1 MSNKTIINVS
11 LFILSLILLIKV
23 KDVFVSF
30 DDYIHLNELF
40 INYEGGF
47 LRRGLLGQ
55 IAIYLFKNFSV
66 SPVTFFSVVF
76 SSANI
81 IFFYLFIKCI
91 KKFQSNIFL
100 YLVLLLSPATLMFSI
115 FDSVNFFNNQIFV
128 LIAILL
134 HCFVALKYFNE
145 TDKYKKYFVFLIIP
159 LLFVNIFQYDPQIIT
174 LSSHMLITYIVLSK
188 ELQKSYKL
196 LYSYIFLLI
205 PILLVMLNNGSPEQ
219 LATFEKMKEIV
230 NYNYGFIINEH
241 PEAFSAIDT
250 KDLRGNLNLK
260 LGAMIKI
267 FGIKF
272 TYNNKLYLFLSI
284 ILAVI
289 FFILIFNYFIGQK
302 IYFINIKYKIA
313 IISFIPLISLFLFIT
328 DFGRS
333 THIFLIHLLSFYF
346 LFKIDKKK
354 EKFFLKKINFFSKL
368 FIVLSIVIYCN
379 FWTLSHASGWVTV
392 FNPKG
397 PSYSKYS
404 SYTNEFSKI
413 LFNFYYFT
421 DNYIINLP
429 TAEFMKPYLKS
440 K

>member
-1 MSNKTIINVS
+1 MNNKTIINVS
-11 LFILSLILLIKV
+11 LFIISLILLIKI
-23 KDVFVSF
+23 KDIFVSF
-30 DDYIHLNELF
+30 DDNYIHLNELF

-55 IAIYLFKNFSV
+55 IAIYLFKNFSI

-100 YLVLLLSPATLMFSI
+100 YLVLLLSPATLMFCI
-115 FDSVNFFNNQIFV
+115 FDSVNFFNNQIFM

-145 TDKYKKYFVFLIIP
+145 TDKYKKYFIFLIIP
-159 LLFVNIFQYDPQIIT
+159 LLFVNIFQYDPQVIT

-205 PILLVMLNNGSPEQ
+205 PILLVVLNNGSPEQ
-219 LATFEKMKEIV
+219 VAAFEKMKEIV
-230 NYNYGFIINEH
+230 NYNYSFIINEH
-241 PEAFSAIDT
+241 PEAFSAIDS

-272 TYNNKLYLFLSI
+272 TYYNKLYLFLSI

-289 FFILIFNYFIGQK
+289 FFILIFSYFINQR
-302 IYFINIKYKIA
+302 IYLINIKYKIA
-313 IISFIPLISLFLFIT
+313 IISFIPLLSLFLFIT

-333 THIFLIHLLSFYF
+333 IHIFLIHLLSFYF

-354 EKFFLKKINFFSKL
+354 ERVFLKKLNFFNKL
-368 FIVLSIVIYCN
+368 LIALSIVIYCN

-392 FNPKG
+392 FDPKKH
-397 PSYSKYS
+397 SKYS
-404 SYTNEFSKI
+404 SYMNEFGKI
-413 LFNFYYFT
+413 IFNAYYYT

-440 K
+440 E